1 MKKNKVIAADIAVVF
16 LMVFLIYA
24 GVKYFSDRSYTL
36 ISTLSAVLV
45 CIPFYISYDAR
56 EKGVTEIVMVSV
68 MISLTVAGRIIFVAV
83 PFFKPV
89 TALVIITGFYLG
101 SECGFVTG
109 SVSAFI
115 SNMFFAQGP
124 WTPFQMLVWGLI
136 GLTAGLFRNSRLLDS
151 RFFIVIYAVISGA
164 FFSAAMDIWTVV
176 SVDGLFEPDK
186 YKAAIISSLP
196 VMIIYIAS
204 DLFFLLILNKPMKK
218 RFVRIQKKYQL

>member
-1 MKKNKVIAADIAVVF
+1 MKKSKAIAADISVVI
-16 LMVFLIYA
+16 LMVFLIFA
-24 GVKYFSDRSYTL
+24 GVRYFSDRSYTL
-36 ISTLSAVLV
+36 ISTLSAVLA

-56 EKGVTEIVMVSV
+56 QKGVTEIVMVSV

-124 WTPFQMLVWGLI
+124 WTPFQMLVWGII
-136 GLTAGLFRNSRLLDS
+136 GLSAGLFRNTKFLESRI
-151 RFFIVIYAVISGA
+151 FIIIYAVISGA
-164 FFSAAMDIWTVV
+164 FYSAAMDIWTVV

-186 YKAAIISSLP
+186 YKAAVIASFP
-196 VMIIYIAS
+196 VMLIYIIS
-204 DLFFLLILNKPMKK
+204 DLFFLLVLNKPMKK
-218 RFVRIQKKYQL
+218 RFVRIQRKYEI